1 MIQKSKVQMNK
12 ELQEWIEE
20 SKKTIQ
26 INKKKKNKVKK
37 PSGICQICGEKKAE
51 SVCLKCEKSVCS
63 SCYFKII
70 GVCKKCIPSEIAG
83 KWDGSH
89 PDWEKELGVD
99 WVA

>member
-1 MIQKSKVQMNK
+1 MTNKTEVQMNK

-26 INKKKKNKVKK
+26 INKKKTKTLKK
-37 PSGICQICGEKKAE
+37 PSGKCQICGEKKAE

-70 GVCKKCIPSEIAG
+70 AVCKKCVPSNIAEKWEG
-83 KWDGSH
+83 KQ
-89 PDWEKELGVD
+89 PDWEKILGLEWVD
-99 WVA
+99 